1 MATGKTNTALGLA
14 KADKN
19 DEFYTLLED
28 IETEMVYYRDQFQG
42 KTIFLNCDDP
52 EESNFWKYFSLNFDF
67 LGLKG
72 LISTHYVYEN
82 EEGPAY
88 MLRYDAQAGTNNE
101 KVTKKLL
108 SGDGD
113 FRSKECLE
121 LLEEADIV
129 ITNPPFSLW
138 REYLATLVEYE
149 KQFIIL
155 GNLNAVTYQDVFPL
169 IKNNKLWWGVSR
181 NGSGSMWF
189 RVPKDAPDKTGQ
201 KIDEKGNRYQ
211 TIGTTCWYT
220 NMEHKQRHEELILTK
235 FYESN
240 EKDYPYY
247 DNYNAIEVSR
257 VVNIPMDYEGAMGVP
272 ITFLGKYNPDQF
284 EIIGAT
290 ESEGKGFSSGL
301 WDSDSK
307 FAQSVVDGKR
317 KYKRLFI
324 KNKNPITKQ
333 EILGL

>member
-88 MLRYDAQAGTNNE
+88 MLRYDAQAGTNDE

-129 ITNPPFSLW
+129 IFNTYNSSNTHNHRRKLNNNQ
-138 REYLATLVEYE
+138 REYGCYH
-149 KQFIIL
+149 F
-155 GNLNAVTYQDVFPL
+155 
-169 IKNNKLWWGVSR
+169 
-181 NGSGSMWF
+181 
-189 RVPKDAPDKTGQ
+189 
-201 KIDEKGNRYQ
+201 
-211 TIGTTCWYT
+211 
-220 NMEHKQRHEELILTK
+220 
-235 FYESN
+235 
-240 EKDYPYY
+240 
-247 DNYNAIEVSR
+247 
-257 VVNIPMDYEGAMGVP
+257 
-272 ITFLGKYNPDQF
+272 
-284 EIIGAT
+284 
-290 ESEGKGFSSGL
+290 
-301 WDSDSK
+301 
-307 FAQSVVDGKR
+307 
-317 KYKRLFI
+317 
-324 KNKNPITKQ
+324 
-333 EILGL
+333 